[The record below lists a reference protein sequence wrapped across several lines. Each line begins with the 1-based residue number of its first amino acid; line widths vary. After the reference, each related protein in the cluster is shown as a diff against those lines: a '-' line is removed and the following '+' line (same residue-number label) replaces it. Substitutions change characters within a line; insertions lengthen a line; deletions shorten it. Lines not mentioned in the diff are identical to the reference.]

1 MLWDKMV
8 TIRVNNSRNIIM
20 SRLFSVLNIL
30 CILYIL
36 HFCFMYPRVF
46 HNHNPKLHSSTVAVA
61 KPIKKP
67 HQDIVIHAETPTR
80 ERLLPDDTIYKTL
93 LPETVH
99 SPSAFALRIGIVATS
114 DHKYKTSAKFHNH
127 VDSVECY
134 ARARGYAYIS
144 RVERDP
150 VKRHLIVRDE
160 LPKYDWLL
168 FLDGD
173 VQIVNYARGLE
184 GLIDDAHAVD
194 IIFPT
199 RFINAEVTAGSY
211 LVRNTSWSLDF
222 LTRWGNRDI
231 PGSTV
236 ANSDNGILLQLL
248 TDVLFAK
255 GSLTAF
261 DRDAGQKCVDRF
273 NQNYGAGK
281 CCFSNL
287 MGPRREFPHVLLHRR
302 GQGFFRDD
310 FVGSFLLN
318 SDIGVH
324 NKGRWNERIGKK
336 FYRNPDGSCKI
347 IHGPILA
354 DLVLPTGIQRYALC
368 VNDHAF
374 ASGDP
379 LRLLFPDV
387 WDCFP
392 YCSVNMQIHKFAKCD
407 PTTPRENYNKISTT
421 VCENIKLN
429 FTDEDQP
436 FYIAFKPFHA

>member
-1 MLWDKMV
+1 MSWDKMV
-8 TIRVNNSRNIIM
+8 TIGVNNNRKIIT
-20 SRLFSVLNIL
+20 SKIFNVLNIV
-30 CILYIL
+30 CILYIV
-36 HFCFMYPRVF
+36 HIFFISMRFF
-46 HNHNPKLHSSTVAVA
+46 H
-61 KPIKKP
+61 KPIKNK
-67 HQDIVIHAETPTR
+67 HKNTIIYTQTLTR
-80 ERLLPDDTIYKTL
+80 ERVLPNNTILKTL

-99 SPSAFALRIGIVATS
+99 SPIPSTFALRIGIVATS
-114 DHKYKTSAKFHNH
+114 DQKYKTSAKFHNH

-134 ARARGYAYIS
+134 ARARGYTYIS
-144 RVERDP
+144 REERDP

-173 VQIVNYARGLE
+173 VQIVNYAHGIE
-184 GLIDDAHAVD
+184 EFIDEAHAVD
-194 IIFPT
+194 IIFPM

-211 LVRNTSWSLDF
+211 LVRNTSWSLNF

-231 PGSTV
+231 PRSTV

-255 GSLTAF
+255 GGLTAF
-261 DRDAGQKCVDRF
+261 DRDVGQKCVDQF
-273 NQNYGAGK
+273 NKNYGAGK

-310 FVGSFLLN
+310 FVGSFLLD

-336 FYRNPDGSCKI
+336 FYRNSDGSCKI

-354 DLVLPTGIQRYALC
+354 DLVLPTGMQRYALC

-374 ASGDP
+374 SSGDP
-379 LRLLFPDV
+379 LRLVFPDV

-392 YCSVNMQIHKFAKCD
+392 YCSMNIQIQKFAKCD
-407 PTTPRENYNKISTT
+407 PKKPRENYNKISTT
-421 VCENIKLN
+421 VCENIKRN

-436 FYIAFKPFHA
+436 FYAAFKPYHA